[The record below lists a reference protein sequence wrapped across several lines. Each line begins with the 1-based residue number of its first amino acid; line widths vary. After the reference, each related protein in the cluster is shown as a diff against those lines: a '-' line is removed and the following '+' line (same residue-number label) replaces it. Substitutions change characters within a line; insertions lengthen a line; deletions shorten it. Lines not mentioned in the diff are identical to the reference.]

1 MLWFSTPKRSD
12 MPSMNIS
19 GNTNKKELDDIK
31 QAINDLTNMI
41 ESKHMRLEAILSQII
56 EREMITQDSYDKIM
70 NLLIEFGKKKGWKF
84 LSNLPNEKAIL
95 EKIGFGKLPV

>member
-1 MLWFSTPKRSD
+1 MTHFTSS
-12 MPSMNIS
+12 S

-41 ESKHMRLEAILSQII
+41 EGKHMRLESIFSQII

-70 NLLIEFGKKKGWKF
+70 NLLIEFGKKKGWTK
-84 LSNLPNEKAIL
+84 
-95 EKIGFGKLPV
+95 